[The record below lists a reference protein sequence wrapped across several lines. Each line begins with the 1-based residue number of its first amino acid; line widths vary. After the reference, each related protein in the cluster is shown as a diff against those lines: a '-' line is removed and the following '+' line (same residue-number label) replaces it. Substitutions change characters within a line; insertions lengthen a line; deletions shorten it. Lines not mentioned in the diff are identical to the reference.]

1 MLLLRTWVPGGYRSL
16 IVLNLECGKSLPK
29 HTPPAKIF
37 LPAGSLDWPLSMC
50 YPSVT
55 VLLRAWGGG
64 SEKALDRLA
73 PLVYRELRQMAGRM
87 MAAERP
93 NHTLQPTALVNEAYL
108 RLVDARQVSWQD
120 RAHFFGICARA
131 MRQILVDHARS
142 RASAKRGGGEVALEL
157 EEGLVA
163 ARAPEVNL
171 LELDDVLNRLAEL
184 DPRKSQVVE
193 MRYFAGLSLKET
205 AEALKVSAETVRRD
219 WKMAQAWLHR
229 ELSRNKQDE

>member
-1 MLLLRTWVPGGYRSL
+1 MRKIAAKTHTAGKNIFARRIIGLAIVYVLSFAQSGILPGGQRMRR
-16 IVLNLECGKSLPK
+16 V
-29 HTPPAKIF
+29 
-37 LPAGSLDWPLSMC
+37 
-50 YPSVT
+50 PSAHEVT

-142 RASAKRGGGEVALEL
+142 RTSAKRGGGEVALEL